1 MKKYLWRLVC
11 EYLAVV
17 AIMTLLKGVFM
28 ICYHDI
34 YSPFGAKQWL
44 AALTHGL
51 AMDFSVGGY
60 LMIVPSLLTVVSC
73 FLAAR
78 ALNTIAKVYWIAAM
92 GLVSLVVIS
101 DMALYGFWHF
111 KLDATAVFYLTSSP
125 KLAMASAEWW
135 MILAGAVA
143 WCILTAILSWV
154 MIKVMKLT
162 PLPAPALRISRRL
175 ASGGVTLL
183 LCALLFIPI
192 RGGVTV
198 STMNP
203 GNAYFSPV
211 EELNHAAVNPVFS
224 VMYSLG
230 HQHDFASQFRYYNS
244 SDQAL
249 AAADPLLALP
259 ADTASVNALNID
271 RPDIY
276 IFLLESF
283 SNHLFKSLGGRPIAN
298 KLDSVARDSS
308 SLIFTR
314 FYANS
319 FRTDRGIPSVLSGV
333 PAPPTTSLMRHH
345 AIVEALPNIAA
356 ELAAAG
362 YQTRYYYGGDINFTN
377 QLAYL
382 RSGGFQHIVS
392 DKDFPASR
400 RLSKWG
406 VHDGP
411 MLDRVTEELP
421 DPAMTS
427 GRQPVFAVIQTS
439 SSHEPFEVPMKQR
452 HPEAPANAFIYAD
465 SCIGE
470 WINRLSR
477 SALSERSLVILVPD
491 HYGAWPENLTFEER
505 HQVPLIM
512 TGGALALHGEN
523 ATVGSQKDIAATL
536 LAMLGIDSQAFPFS
550 RNLLSPANRGYAF
563 FSEPDLAGVAASD
576 NSLTTLQLTSAD
588 LIPPSRPDS
597 VAAAFLQL
605 LYDYADS
612 LSHSKVNHATRTP
625 CKP

>member
-17 AIMTLLKGVFM
+17 ALMALLKGVFM

-34 YSPFGAKQWL
+34 YSPFGPGQWFGAL
-44 AALTHGL
+44 AHGL

-60 LMIVPSLLTVVSC
+60 LMIVPSLLTVLSC
-73 FLAAR
+73 FLASK
-78 ALNTIAKVYWIAAM
+78 ALTTIRKGYWIAAM
-92 GLVSLVVIS
+92 ALVSLVVIS
-101 DMALYGFWHF
+101 DMTLYGFWHF

-125 KLAMASAEWW
+125 KLAMASAQWW
-135 MILAGAVA
+135 MILAGAIA
-143 WCILTAILSWV
+143 WGALTALLSWV

-162 PLPAPALRISRRL
+162 PLPAPAPRISSRI

-183 LCALLFIPI
+183 FCGLLFIPI

-211 EELNHAAVNPVFS
+211 EELNHAAVNQVFS

-230 HQHDFASQFRYYNS
+230 HQHDFASQFRYYDS
-244 SDQAL
+244 RGEAL
-249 AAADPLLALP
+249 EAAAPLLALP
-259 ADTASVNALNID
+259 TDTAIVRSLTTD

-276 IFLLESF
+276 VFLLESF
-283 SNHLFKSLGGRPIAN
+283 SSHLFKSLGGQPIAN
-298 KLDSVARDSS
+298 RLDSVARDSS

-333 PAPPTTSLMRHH
+333 PAPPTTSLMKHQ
-345 AIVEALPNIAA
+345 AIVEALPNIAT

-362 YQTRYYYGGDINFTN
+362 YETRYYYGGDINFTN

-382 RSGGFQHIVS
+382 RSGGFEHIVS
-392 DKDFPASR
+392 DKDFPASQ

-406 VHDGP
+406 VHDGQ
-411 MLDRVTEELP
+411 MLDRVAEELP
-421 DPAMTS
+421 DPASSS
-427 GRQPVFAVIQTS
+427 GRKPVFAVIQTS
-439 SSHEPFEVPMKQR
+439 SSHEPFEVPMAQR
-452 HPEAPANAFIYAD
+452 HAEAPANAFIYAD
-465 SCIGE
+465 SCVGA
-470 WINRLSR
+470 WLDRLNQSP
-477 SALSERSLVILVPD
+477 LYERSLVILVPD

-505 HQVPLIM
+505 HKVPLIM
-512 TGGALALHGEN
+512 TGGALALHGQN

-536 LAMLGIDSQAFPFS
+536 LAMLGLGADNFPLS
-550 RNLLSPANRGYAF
+550 RNLLSPANEGYAF
-563 FSEPDLAGVAASD
+563 FSEPDLAGVADDTNRLS
-576 NSLTTLQLTSAD
+576 TLQLTSTD
-588 LIPPSRPDS
+588 HIPPSRPDS

-605 LYDYADS
+605 LYDYSDS
-612 LSHSKVNHATRTP
+612 LSHQKVNHVTRPTR
-625 CKP
+625 